1 MESLNTS
8 ITTAELCRKYGGTP
22 VTVTAW
28 KDKFFQG
35 GEDGAGSR
43 EHQEGRRVAQEAGQ
57 GVGTEAPPYT
67 DSVQKTPRTKQQN
80 PSNIMTH
87 TAA

>member
-35 GEDGAGSR
+35 GKMALAAESIKKDDGLLKRPAK
-43 EHQEGRRVAQEAGQ
+43 A
-57 GVGTEAPPYT
+57 
-67 DSVQKTPRTKQQN
+67 
-80 PSNIMTH
+80 
-87 TAA
+87 